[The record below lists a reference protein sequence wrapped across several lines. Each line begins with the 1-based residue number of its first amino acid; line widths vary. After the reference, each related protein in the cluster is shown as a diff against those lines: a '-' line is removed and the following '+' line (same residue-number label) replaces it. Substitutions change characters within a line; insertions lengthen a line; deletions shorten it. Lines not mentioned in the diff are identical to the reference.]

1 MILNKSKVQIELGK
15 SGFNQ
20 TEFAKKIGM
29 SRSGLSSIVNGK
41 SCQPK
46 TAAKI
51 ANGLDIDLVEIIKEE
66 D

>member
-1 MILNKSKVQIELGK
+1 KINKFKFQIALVMQGL
-15 SGFNQ
+15 NQ
-20 TEFAKKIGM
+20 TEFAKKIGI

-41 SCQPK
+41 SCHPK

-51 ANGLDIDLVEIIKEE
+51 ANGLGVDLLEIIKEE